1 MVASACKGG
10 VKKSTPTRLLNPKLV
25 LCYQMSNAAKDFRV
39 DSLVIQIYDS
49 EAELA
54 LSAATIVQQDLQ
66 QILKHKQTAAIL
78 LATGNSQIKFL
89 DALTSLDNIDWSRVI
104 CFHLDEYLGISDNHP
119 SSFRYYLRERVE
131 KRISPQK
138 FHYLE
143 GDTLQPL
150 QECDRY
156 SQLLRAQP
164 IDLCLLGIGENGH
177 LAFNEPAVA
186 DFNDSYTVKLV
197 KLDSVN
203 HQQQVKE
210 GHFPN
215 LESVPKYAFTLT
227 IPMICAAKKIICL
240 APGKRKAKVVKQ
252 LLEGKIT
259 NEFPASILRKQ
270 PQANLL
276 LDADAVEQLTI
287 NSYQ

>member
-1 MVASACKGG
+1 
-10 VKKSTPTRLLNPKLV
+10 
-25 LCYQMSNAAKDFRV
+25 MSNGKEDFRV
-39 DSLVIQIYDS
+39 DSLEVQIYNC

-54 LSAATIVQQDLQ
+54 LSTATIVQQYLQ
-66 QILKHKQTAAIL
+66 QILKQKQTATVL
-78 LATGNSQIKFL
+78 FATGNSQLKFL
-89 DALTSLDNIDWSRVI
+89 DALAKLDNLDNIDWSRVI

-119 SSFRYYLRERVE
+119 SSFRNYLH
-131 KRISPQK
+131 KRIEKPLSPQK
-138 FHYLE
+138 FHYIE

-150 QECDRY
+150 KECDRY
-156 SQLLRAQP
+156 SKLLTAQD
-164 IDLCLLGIGENGH
+164 IDLCMLGIGANGH
-177 LAFNEPAVA
+177 LAFNEPTVA
-186 DFNDSYTVKLV
+186 DFDDAYKVKLV

-203 HQQQVKE
+203 HQQQVNQ

-240 APGKRKAKVVKQ
+240 APGKSKAKLVKQ

-259 NEFPASILRKQ
+259 EKFPASILRKQ

-276 LDADAVEQLTI
+276 LDADAASLIQ
-287 NSYQ
+287 

>member
-1 MVASACKGG
+1 
-10 VKKSTPTRLLNPKLV
+10 
-25 LCYQMSNAAKDFRV
+25 MSNATSYFCVDRLRV
-39 DSLVIQIYDS
+39 QIYNS

-54 LSAATIVQQDLQ
+54 LSTATIVQQHLLSILQ
-66 QILKHKQTAAIL
+66 QKQTATVL
-78 LATGNSQIKFL
+78 FATGNSQLKFI
-89 DALTSLDNIDWSRVI
+89 DALTNLNNIDWSRII
-104 CFHLDEYLGISDNHP
+104 CFHLDEYLGISGNHS
-119 SSFRYYLRERVE
+119 SSFRYYLRERIE

-138 FHYLE
+138 FHYIE

-156 SQLLRAQP
+156 SKLLRAQP
-164 IDLCLLGIGENGH
+164 IDLCLLGIGANGH
-177 LAFNEPAVA
+177 LAFNEPNVA
-186 DFNDSYTVKLV
+186 DFNDSYMVKLV

-203 HQQQVKE
+203 HQQQVDE

-252 LLEGKIT
+252 LLEGNIT
-259 NEFPASILRKQ
+259 TDFPASILRNQ
-270 PQANLL
+270 PQANLF
-276 LDADAVEQLTI
+276 LDADAASLIKVKG
-287 NSYQ
+287 

>member
-1 MVASACKGG
+1 
-10 VKKSTPTRLLNPKLV
+10 
-25 LCYQMSNAAKDFRV
+25 MSNAKKEFRV
-39 DSLVIQIYDS
+39 DSLGVQTYDS

-54 LSAATIVQQDLQ
+54 LSVATMVEQHLQ
-66 QILKHKQTAAIL
+66 QILKQKQTATVL
-78 LATGNSQIKFL
+78 FATGNSQLKFL
-89 DALTSLDNIDWSRVI
+89 DALTKLDNIDWSRIV
-104 CFHLDEYLGISDNHP
+104 CFHLDEYLGISANHS
-119 SSFRYYLRERVE
+119 SSFRYYLRERIE

-138 FHYLE
+138 FHYIE

-156 SQLLRAQP
+156 SKLLTAQP
-164 IDLCLLGIGENGH
+164 IDLCFLGIGENGH
-177 LAFNEPAVA
+177 LAFNEPSVA
-186 DFNDSYTVKLV
+186 DFNDPYMVKLV

-203 HQQQVKE
+203 HQQQVNE

-240 APGKRKAKVVKQ
+240 APGKRKAKVVKH

-259 NEFPASILRKQ
+259 KEFPASILRNQ

-276 LDADAVEQLTI
+276 LDTDAASLIQ
-287 NSYQ
+287 